1 MRIGAGAYDSKVI
14 LGSPLIASVLARKVI
29 TVVRVLARCEN
40 LKRDGSGCLGDLPGL
55 AVIESARRRW
65 LATSHVGKSRVLC
78 QRHASPTKEPIA
90 FSKYESLNEF
100 GSPTKI
106 VILGIVATGRCLS
119 RNVRN
124 QDALSRGQM
133 KGSPET

>member
-1 MRIGAGAYDSKVI
+1 MRIDVGAYDSKVI
-14 LGSPLIASVLARKVI
+14 LGSPLITGVLARRVI
-29 TVVRVLARCEN
+29 TVVRVLARFEN
-40 LKRDGSGCLGDLPGL
+40 LRRDGSGCLGDLPGFT
-55 AVIESARRRW
+55 VIESACRKW
-65 LATSHVGKSRVLC
+65 LAPSHVGKSRVLC

-106 VILGIVATGRCLS
+106 VILGIVATGRRLS
-119 RNVRN
+119 RNVRS